1 MRKNLLY
8 ITFVATILA
17 VLGTSR
23 LSAQSESQP
32 TWWGYYTSDMSVNA
46 VGTGWSVVYDVA
58 TFIPGGTYFAKGSTI
73 SGVRFSLPNTSNV
86 KDVCV
91 WMAKRLPSDVSK
103 ADVAVKTLADAS
115 LKRGGMN
122 EVLFDEPYT
131 VTAGGVYVGYTL
143 NVSAVTNDN
152 DIRPIAYTADVH
164 APRSLYLRTSEGLT
178 EWADYSTDFGALA
191 VQILFADGLS
201 KHAVGAQGSEAVSA
215 SVNGT
220 SVVPVTLVN
229 YSPDGVTSIDYTVTS
244 DGTTS
249 EPLHYTLDTPFMAYG
264 PFLTKLPVSVGDKIG
279 EVKKTITVTRVNGEE
294 NTVSATDASTVVT
307 LNVLGESL
315 PKKVVIEEFSGTWC
329 LWCPMGAKGV
339 ELSEEKF
346 GDKVIPI
353 EVHDQD
359 VLWDESLG
367 YDPLIGTLIG
377 LPACFINRGQEL
389 DPYYGSAG
397 GKYYGLDADIEDE
410 LGRTAEASLDLTA
423 SWDDAMQT
431 INASTGLQFQID
443 SKTSDYALGYV
454 VTAGTL
460 TGTGKDWAQS
470 NGLSGDTS
478 LDYDENLREL
488 INGPKTI
495 VDATYHNVA
504 VAAAGVE
511 SGVKGSVPAPIVA
524 GKRIEHSQSFDMSD
538 NKTVQ
543 DKTDL
548 SLVVFLLNTKT
559 GRIVNAE
566 KVKVTSPD
574 GIGIVQAEPKVGVE
588 RIFNLQGQRQTRMQ
602 RGVNILRRADGSVQ
616 KILVK

>member
-1 MRKNLLY
+1 MRKFLLS
-8 ITFVATILA
+8 VAISLVSFA
-17 VLGTSR
+17 A
-23 LSAQSESQP
+23 LSAQTQEQP
-32 TWWGYYTSDMSVNA
+32 TWWGYYTPGMSVNA

-58 TFIPGGTYFAKGSTI
+58 AFIPGGTYFAKGATI
-73 SGVRFSLPNTSNV
+73 SGVRFSLPNTQNV

-91 WMAKRLPSDVSK
+91 WMAKRLPTNVAQ
-103 ADVAVKTLADAS
+103 ADIAVKSLANSS
-115 LKRGGMN
+115 LKRGQTN

-131 VTAGGVYVGYTL
+131 VTDGGVYVGYTL
-143 NVSAVTNDN
+143 NISTVNNDN

-164 APRSLYLRTSEGLT
+164 APHSLYLRTSDGLT
-178 EWADYSTDFGALA
+178 EWADYSEDFGALA
-191 VQILFADGLS
+191 MQLLFTNGLT
-201 KHAVGAQGSEAVSA
+201 HNAVGAQGSEAVSA

-244 DGTTS
+244 DGVKGDVQ
-249 EPLHYTLDTPFMAYG
+249 HYTLEEPFTAYG
-264 PFLTKLPVSVGDKIG
+264 PFLAKLPVSVGDKMG
-279 EVKKTITVTRVNGEE
+279 EVKKTVTVTHVNGTE
-294 NTVSATDASTVVT
+294 NTVAAKDASTDIT

-329 LWCPMGAKGV
+329 LWCPMGTKGV

-346 GDKVIPI
+346 GDKVIAI

-359 VLWDESLG
+359 ILWDESLG

-377 LPACFINRGQEL
+377 LPACFINRGPEL

-397 GKYYGLDADIEDE
+397 GKYYGLDADIQDE
-410 LGRTAEASLDLTA
+410 LGRTAEATIDLTA
-423 SWDDAMQT
+423 SWDGAMNK
-431 INASTGLQFQID
+431 IEAVAGVQFQID
-443 SKTSDYALGYV
+443 AKQSDYALGYV

-478 LDYDENLREL
+478 LDYDDNLLEF

-495 VDATYHNVA
+495 ANATFHNVA

-511 SGVKGSVPAPIVA
+511 SGVKGSVKAPIVA
-524 GKRIEHSQSFDMSD
+524 GERQEHTQTFDLSE

-543 DKTDL
+543 DKYDL
-548 SLVVFLLNTKT
+548 SVVAFLLNTKT

-566 KVKVTSPD
+566 KVKVDNPEGVGTAELP
-574 GIGIVQAEPKVGVE
+574 QATEA
-588 RIFNLQGQRQTRMQ
+588 IFNIQGQRLVQMQ
-602 RGVNILRRADGSVQ
+602 RGVNILRGADGSAR